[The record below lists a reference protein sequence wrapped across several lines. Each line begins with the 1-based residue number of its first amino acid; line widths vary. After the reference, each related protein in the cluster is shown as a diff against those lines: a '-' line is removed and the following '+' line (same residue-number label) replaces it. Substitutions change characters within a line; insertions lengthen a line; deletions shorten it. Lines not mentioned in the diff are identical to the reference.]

1 MRDLIG
7 TPLKLAP
14 DDKTLPIC
22 WRGPFK
28 ALGQVTEYFKP
39 LALSFTNRRNS
50 VRLVVPPEAYLVIS
64 GRKNVCLGILNGSEA
79 EVGENNIIGEIFMQ
93 DKMVIYDNEKQRI
106 GWKPEDCNTLLSL
119 NHFIWAKQKHKV
131 KAKMASA
138 IKLQL
143 MHYFCLAEDTQRVHF
158 SVF

>member
-1 MRDLIG
+1 MLLMWTNQLFVFQIMRDLIG

-64 GRKNVCLGILNGSEA
+64 VSTSIIIIAYLTGKSTWKELIWEALGFQGRKNVCLGILNGSEA
-79 EVGENNIIGEIFMQ
+79 EVGENNIIGGNLSNLH
-93 DKMVIYDNEKQRI
+93 KHN
-106 GWKPEDCNTLLSL
+106 LSL
-119 NHFIWAKQKHKV
+119 INGV
-131 KAKMASA
+131 A
-138 IKLQL
+138 I
-143 MHYFCLAEDTQRVHF
+143 
-158 SVF
+158 

>member
-1 MRDLIG
+1 MFQIMRDLIG

-28 ALGQVTEYFKP
+28 ALDQVTEYFKP

-64 GRKNVCLGILNGSEA
+64 VSTS
-79 EVGENNIIGEIFMQ
+79 IIIIAYLTG
-93 DKMVIYDNEKQRI
+93 KS
-106 GWKPEDCNTLLSL
+106 T
-119 NHFIWAKQKHKV
+119 
-131 KAKMASA
+131 
-138 IKLQL
+138 
-143 MHYFCLAEDTQRVHF
+143 
-158 SVF
+158 